1 MCNVQWNILI
11 LYQFKYHHIYI
22 YTIINIH
29 LYIYRYIDIY
39 TYRYIY
45 TYIFIYIYIYILIYV
60 YIYIVIFW
68 HLYSLRQPD
77 RSCRYAHACQTAGE
91 PLFAAAIS
99 QGPRW
104 GCTRLRECLRKRPS
118 DRLAAGGV
126 RTIWS
131 HSGGFG
137 ETFGCWWTN
146 IAGVQ
151 EDYFLW

>member
-1 MCNVQWNILI
+1 MCNEKILI
-11 LYQFKYHHIYI
+11 LCACMQISPYI

-29 LYIYRYIDIY
+29 LFIYIDIL
-39 TYRYIY
+39 IY
-45 TYIFIYIYIYILIYV
+45 THIVIYTHIFIYIYIYIYTSI

-68 HLYSLRQPD
+68 HLHSLRQPD

-146 IAGVQ
+146 TAGVQ
-151 EDYFLW
+151 ENYFLW

>member
-1 MCNVQWNILI
+1 MCNEKILI
-11 LYQFKYHHIYI
+11 LCACMQISPYI

-29 LYIYRYIDIY
+29 LFIYIDIL
-39 TYRYIY
+39 IY
-45 TYIFIYIYIYILIYV
+45 THIVIYTHIFIYIYIYIHL

-68 HLYSLRQPD
+68 HLHSLRQPD

-146 IAGVQ
+146 TAGVQ
-151 EDYFLW
+151 ENYFLW